1 MLITKN
7 IFNIL
12 KKKKID
18 FYTGVPDS
26 VLKSF
31 SLDLKNLNN
40 KKHIIAANEGGAV
53 SIATG
58 YYLATSKIPVV
69 YFQNSGLGNIINP
82 ITSIVHKDV
91 YSIPMIFFIGWRGA
105 PGIQDEVQHKV
116 QGKIMLKQLK
126 LLKIKYKI
134 FNKNKYKEQLNSL
147 VSITKKDNHPVA
159 FLFKNKDLDTNFKK
173 TKFVRDKKTN
183 SVTRSIFISELL
195 NQSKNSRI
203 VATTGFT
210 SRELLQIRKT
220 GKNNKSKDFY
230 MVGGMG
236 HSSMVA
242 LGYSLGSKKQTI
254 CIDGDGA
261 FLMHMGASVIS
272 SKFAEKNYKYIL
284 FNNSCHESVGGQPT
298 AIDKIDL
305 EKFCYSVGYKKYF
318 LIRNKKFI
326 NKTLKSFLDSSGPS
340 FLNVLIDSGSLKN
353 LIRIKNLKEIKKNFI
368 NHD

>member
-1 MLITKN
+1 MMLISKN
-7 IFNIL
+7 IFKIL

-31 SLDLKNLNN
+31 STNLKNLNK

-58 YYLATSKIPVV
+58 YYLASKKIPIV

-82 ITSIVHKDV
+82 ITSIIHKDV
-91 YSIPMIFFIGWRGA
+91 YSIPMILFIGWRGA
-105 PGIQDEVQHKV
+105 PGIEDEVQHKV
-116 QGKIMLKQLK
+116 QGKITLQQLK
-126 LLKIKYKI
+126 LLKIKYEI

-147 VSITKKDNHPVA
+147 ISLTKKENHPVA
-159 FLFKNKDLDTNFKK
+159 FLFKNKDLETSTKRKADKNIKK
-173 TKFVRDKKTN
+173 Y

-195 NQSKNSRI
+195 NQSKSSRI

-210 SRELLQIRKT
+210 SRELFQIRSL

-242 LGYSLGSKKQTI
+242 LGYSLGSKRQTI
-254 CIDGDGA
+254 CLDGDGA

-305 EKFCYSVGYKKYF
+305 EKFCYSIGYKKYF
-318 LIRNKKFI
+318 LLKNKKLI
-326 NKTLKSFLDSSGPS
+326 KKTLKSFLDSSGPS
-340 FLNVLIDSGSLKN
+340 FLNVIIDSGSLKN
-353 LIRIKNLKEIKKNFI
+353 LIRIKNLNEIKKNFI
-368 NHD
+368 NL